1 MRKVLAQAAF
11 AATFTLFAVGGSSFA
26 SAAGWSGGD
35 SSPIRASFS
44 QGLTLTKVW
53 TRINDR

>member
-1 MRKVLAQAAF
+1 MRKILSQAAL
-11 AATFTLFAVGGSSFA
+11 AALIAVGSNASA

-35 SSPIRASFS
+35 SSILRASLS

-53 TRINDR
+53 SRVNDR